1 MKKRNVKR
9 ENWTAGELGEQ
20 SSYDDE
26 TEIARRLRRGDE
38 TKGDADARD
47 VAGDVPLKETPERR
61 EDQDT
66 TTLPVSPV
74 SENVN

>member
-9 ENWTAGELGEQ
+9 EGWVSDELGEQ

-26 TEIARRLRRGDE
+26 TEIARRLRRGEE
-38 TKGDADARD
+38 TKGDADERD
-47 VAGDVPLKETPERR
+47 VAGDVPLEETSERR

-66 TTLPVSPV
+66 PTSV
-74 SENVN
+74 

>member
-26 TEIARRLRRGDE
+26 TEIARRLRRGEE

-47 VAGDVPLKETPERR
+47 VAGDVPLEETPERR

-66 TTLPVSPV
+66 PTSV
-74 SENVN
+74 